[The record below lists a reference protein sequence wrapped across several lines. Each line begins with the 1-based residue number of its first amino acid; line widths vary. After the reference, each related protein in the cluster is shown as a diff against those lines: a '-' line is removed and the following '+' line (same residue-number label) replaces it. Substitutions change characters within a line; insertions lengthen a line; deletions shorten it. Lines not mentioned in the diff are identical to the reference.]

1 MTDDHGETTGKSELQ
16 FRDPKRDRAYRPV
29 GAEPQDKGF
38 LRAWTGANGNKAE
51 TIRKVEATYGTCCES
66 HASPK
71 PIRQLTRRRSQVLKE
86 DTFGPLNVATHAQT
100 SG

>member
-71 PIRQLTRRRSQVLKE
+71 PIQQLSRRRRDAPQPRRAGRAMHAGLSQ
-86 DTFGPLNVATHAQT
+86 P
-100 SG
+100 